1 MPPQLTAPGSITQCA
16 AVAWILSSVQCK
28 AGACP
33 LPFLSTCCSVN
44 IWSMGLAVGRD
55 PEKPAMLLDVA
66 FQTLYS
72 LLFFFWQHLR
82 CGLPKQNCRAYSG
95 RSCTGHS
102 GLYKS
107 WVIFILLSWKWV
119 CGDMERRGMK
129 VNPLCICSAC
139 FHLSFNN
146 THLLN
151 SCVFEA
157 WETAHKD
164 EYFPFY
170 RDPYSFTASHTAL
183 LYSWLFHGSALCFYV
198 ASHMSIEEKFRVRNK
213 EGQVLSCVLCKSK

>member
-1 MPPQLTAPGSITQCA
+1 MPSQLTAPESITRCA

-28 AGACP
+28 ARLPTP
-33 LPFLSTCCSVN
+33 LPFYLLLCEYLIDGAGCWQRSRKASHLVRCS
-44 IWSMGLAVGRD
+44 ISASLFLA
-55 PEKPAMLLDVA
+55 
-66 FQTLYS
+66 
-72 LLFFFWQHLR
+72 FFLTTLR

-107 WVIFILLSWKWV
+107 WVIFILFSWKWV
-119 CGDMERRGMK
+119 CGDTERRGMK
-129 VNPLCICSAC
+129 VSPLCICSAC

-151 SCVFEA
+151 SCVFQA
-157 WETAHKD
+157 RETAYKD

-183 LYSWLFHGSALCFYV
+183 LYSWLFHGSALGFYV
-198 ASHMSIEEKFRVRNK
+198 ASHVSRGGKFRVRDK
-213 EGQVLSCVLCKSK
+213 EGQVHSSVLCKSK